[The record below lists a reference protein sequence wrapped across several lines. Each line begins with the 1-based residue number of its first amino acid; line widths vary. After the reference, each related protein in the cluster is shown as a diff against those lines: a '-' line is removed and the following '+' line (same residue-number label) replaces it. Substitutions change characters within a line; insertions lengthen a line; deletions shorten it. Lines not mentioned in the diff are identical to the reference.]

1 MNEQELIHELRL
13 GNEAAFRWLVN
24 HYRNRV
30 YSAVLNILQ
39 QEEEAEDAA
48 QETFIQVFESVRN
61 FKQESSLA
69 TWIYRIAVRKA
80 LDKLRKRKF
89 VKRLQVI
96 LPWWMPEEKKK
107 NGNVFIHPGILA
119 ENKEKAGVLF
129 NAIRTLPDNQR
140 VAFTLIKV
148 QGMGYDEAA
157 EIMQQSVK
165 AIESLVSRAKANLQK
180 MLASYYHT
188 IKE

>member
-1 MNEQELIHELRL
+1 MYNT
-13 GNEAAFRWLVN
+13 
-24 HYRNRV
+24 
-30 YSAVLNILQ
+30 VLNILQ

-48 QETFIQVFESVRN
+48 QETFIQVFESIGK
-61 FKQESSLA
+61 FKEESQLS

-80 LDKLRKRKF
+80 LDKLRKRKL

-107 NGNVFIHPGILA
+107 GDNRFIHPGILA
-119 ENKEKAGVLF
+119 ENKEKAGILF
-129 NAIRTLPDNQR
+129 DAIRTLPASQR

-157 EIMQQSVK
+157 AIMEQSVK
-165 AIESLVSRAKANLQK
+165 AVESLVSRAKVNLQK
-180 MLASYYHT
+180 KLSDYYNT
-188 IKE
+188 IKEQ